1 MTLDTTMVTD
11 DGRSLSF
18 SDRLRLSDSHS
29 AGAIT
34 NSCQHRAVLLHEIV
48 NIEVIIDQ
56 KIIEV
61 LSNVELNR
69 F

>member
-11 DGRSLSF
+11 DGRSLS
-18 SDRLRLSDSHS
+18 SCDSHS

-34 NSCQHRAVLLHEIV
+34 NSCQHRTMLLHEV
-48 NIEVIIDQ
+48 VDIEVIIDH

-61 LSNVELNR
+61 LSNMGLDC